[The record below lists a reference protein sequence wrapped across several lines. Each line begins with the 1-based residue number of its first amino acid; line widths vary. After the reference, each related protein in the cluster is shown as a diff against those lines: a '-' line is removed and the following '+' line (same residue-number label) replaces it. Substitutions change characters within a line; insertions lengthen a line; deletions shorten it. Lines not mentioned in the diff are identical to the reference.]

1 MKGNLDLLLL
11 RAKQFQLEQET
22 INKTED
28 SNYSGISILKGIN
41 RIVDLIERHIEEEK
55 NKEEKYNKFIEYIM
69 NSWTPK
75 GNNAI
80 DKLINDYLDNL
91 NKE

>member
-22 INKTED
+22 INKNQD
-28 SNYSGISILKGIN
+28 NYYSGIYVLKGIN

-55 NKEEKYNKFIEYIM
+55 LKQEKIDKFIEYIM
-69 NSWTPK
+69 NAQTPK
-75 GNNAI
+75 GNTAV